1 MNLRNNAPSGDAT
14 FGNDLS
20 ISGTGFVTLNP
31 LLGTSPVPNTSNLGK
46 LTIADGQILGININN
61 GGPNSVAFTSVSISG
76 NPTFSPTTFGYAT
89 TGGGNANLIL
99 GPISETV
106 PGSSITID
114 GTTKV
119 FVKGVGTYTGST
131 NINRGTL
138 QLMASDLIPDT
149 SNMTIG
155 NAATSTVPT
164 FASGGFNETLGNLT
178 VGTDGGAIDLG
189 AGTSSVH
196 FAASNAQSW
205 NGLITVNNWTGGTD
219 HLFFGN
225 STTALTAT
233 QLSDIT
239 FAGHNAGAKILAT
252 GEVVPLPVLLLGD
265 FNQDGHVNATDITAA
280 ETALTSLT
288 AYQAGLGLSNSDLLQ
303 IGDLTSD
310 GKVNNQDLQGLL
322 TYLIAGHGSVSP
334 VPEPATLSLL
344 GLGGASLLLIGA
356 RKRNRRLPR

>member
-1 MNLRNNAPSGDAT
+1 M
-14 FGNDLS
+14 
-20 ISGTGFVTLNP
+20 
-31 LLGTSPVPNTSNLGK
+31 
-46 LTIADGQILGININN
+46 
-61 GGPNSVAFTSVSISG
+61 
-76 NPTFSPTTFGYAT
+76 
-89 TGGGNANLIL
+89 
-99 GPISETV
+99 
-106 PGSSITID
+106 
-114 GTTKV
+114 
-119 FVKGVGTYTGST
+119 
-131 NINRGTL
+131 
-138 QLMASDLIPDT
+138 
-149 SNMTIG
+149 
-155 NAATSTVPT
+155 
-164 FASGGFNETLGNLT
+164 GNLT
-178 VGTDGGAIDLG
+178 VGTNGAAIDLG

-310 GKVNNQDLQGLL
+310 GKVHNQDLQGLL

-344 GLGGASLLLIGA
+344 GLGGTSLLSIGA